1 MIHTLLFLLTVHSV
15 DYYHLNHQ
23 FSFHYCNCVYS
34 NILSI
39 VDFNPSF
46 RCYGYHCSH
55 IWVDFWT
62 RTSFVFF
69 FFAFRLPFAF
79 HLVMW
84 RAYGKEKKNN
94 EVRIFVMNMSKTTNH
109 RATNE
114 RISSNFRHNRPCFIR
129 IIKTNSL

>member
-62 RTSFVFF
+62 RTSFVFLLF
-69 FFAFRLPFAF
+69 VC
-79 HLVMW
+79 HLLFILLCEEHMGMRKKREW
-84 RAYGKEKKNN
+84 SPNLCNEYEQNDQPQSNKRAN
-94 EVRIFVMNMSKTTNH
+94 FVEFS
-109 RATNE
+109 AQ
-114 RISSNFRHNRPCFIR
+114 SSVFYTYN
-129 IIKTNSL
+129 